1 MTITARFR
9 AVFLDKNFLKIDEV
23 RKMEDM
29 EPLGFKWVTLGLNQV
44 LYDPQ
49 SNTIYTPNTNQIQ
62 KDVT

>member
-1 MTITARFR
+1 
-9 AVFLDKNFLKIDEV
+9 
-23 RKMEDM
+23 MEDM